1 MRLVQLHFSIGRG
14 VHFVEI
20 LQNKRLKNNL
30 LLLQI
35 NTMKRNF
42 CKTASPGCF
51 SLEWGQEKQQKKS
64 PAGWSCR
71 YLPGSGVLFSL
82 SVRVKEES
90 TKTETR

>member
-1 MRLVQLHFSIGRG
+1 MQLHFSIGRG

-64 PAGWSCR
+64 PAGWSGR

-90 TKTETR
+90 TKKETR